1 MSDDWFD
8 SFCSNH
14 SALPLSFECR
24 ISLTWSIIS
33 SRVAAYSPP
42 SGWTTQP
49 RCRLNG
55 AKSTDLVPSV
65 AMKMTLVHLQKD
77 SEGYKTNR
85 RAQANAKTSRKSGED
100 WLGLDH
106 QSLGRP
112 QIERKFLPLKQA
124 KRTLQQARRPR
135 QQILQLHQRQL
146 RAGPGSSTAM
156 RKMTRRSGACGQ
168 KRQPTRTSLGRR
180 AES

>member
-1 MSDDWFD
+1 MK
-8 SFCSNH
+8 
-14 SALPLSFECR
+14 LLS
-24 ISLTWSIIS
+24 SKWSGYDHVLVELFLHLLKPVTDPHA
-33 SRVAAYSPP
+33 RRRLPP

-55 AKSTDLVPSV
+55 AKSTDLVSSAAV
-65 AMKMTLVHLQKD
+65 KRILVYPQKG
-77 SEGYKTNR
+77 SEGYKANR
-85 RAQANAKTSRKSGED
+85 RAQTNAKTFRKSGED

-112 QIERKFLPLKQA
+112 QTEQKSLPLKQA
-124 KRTLQQARRPR
+124 QRTLQQARRPR

-146 RAGPGSSTAM
+146 RESPESSIAM
-156 RKMTRRSGACGQ
+156 RKMTWRRTGARGQ
-168 KRQPTRTSLGRR
+168 KCQPTRTSLGRR